1 MPNRLNRD
9 FRTRRQRLAAV
20 WVAVWGVSAASGVA
34 RPAAEASPAARLD
47 QYLSKFESS
56 YSNVRSLR
64 AQFTQSYD
72 WGGRRRVESGTV
84 AFARGGKM
92 RWEYQEPKKKLVV
105 SDGKRLWVY
114 IPEEMQVTRSSMK
127 SSDDPRVPF
136 PLLLSN
142 FKLRK
147 AFSKIEFADGAS
159 KAEPQDQLLRGLP
172 RRGYEDE
179 YREVLIELTP
189 GFDIRRLAVFY
200 PDDSVM
206 EFTFGRIQKN
216 LSLDPGTFK
225 FAPPEGAE
233 IIDQ

>member
-1 MPNRLNRD
+1 MIRRPPRSTLFPYTTL
-9 FRTRRQRLAAV
+9 FR
-20 WVAVWGVSAASGVA
+20 
-34 RPAAEASPAARLD
+34 
-47 QYLSKFESS
+47 SS

-147 AFSKIEFADGAS
+147 AFSKIEF
-159 KAEPQDQLLRGLP
+159 
-172 RRGYEDE
+172 
-179 YREVLIELTP
+179 
-189 GFDIRRLAVFY
+189 
-200 PDDSVM
+200 
-206 EFTFGRIQKN
+206 
-216 LSLDPGTFK
+216 
-225 FAPPEGAE
+225 
-233 IIDQ
+233 